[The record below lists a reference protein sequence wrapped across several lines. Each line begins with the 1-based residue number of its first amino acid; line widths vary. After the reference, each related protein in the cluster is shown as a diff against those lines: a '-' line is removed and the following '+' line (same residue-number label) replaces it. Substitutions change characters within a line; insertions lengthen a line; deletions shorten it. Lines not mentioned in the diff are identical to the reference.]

1 MDTLLSMKKA
11 SALLGVHPQTLRAWD
26 RSGVLAP
33 VRMPSGQRR
42 YRLSDLEALIGRGS
56 DAG

>member
-1 MDTLLSMKKA
+1 MKKA
-11 SALLGVHPQTLRAWD
+11 SALLGVHAQTLRAWD
-26 RSGVLAP
+26 RSGVLVP

-42 YRLSDLEALIGRGS
+42 YRLSDLEALIGRGP